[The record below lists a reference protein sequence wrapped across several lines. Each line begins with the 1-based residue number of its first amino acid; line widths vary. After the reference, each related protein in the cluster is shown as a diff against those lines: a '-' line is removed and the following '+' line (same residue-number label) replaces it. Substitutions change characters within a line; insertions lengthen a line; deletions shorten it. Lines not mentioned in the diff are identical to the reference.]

1 MSAGTYSLHDDLD
14 RVLYDRATIAEH
26 VTALGERIER
36 EYRGRNPLVLGVL
49 KGCFPFLA
57 DLVRSMDML
66 LEVEFI
72 TLSSYG
78 DETQSSGTVRTVT
91 GLSREVQNRDVLVI
105 EDIVDTGRTL
115 SHLVKM
121 LKDQRAASV
130 RIATLL
136 DKAANRVAD
145 VDVAYKCFDCP
156 DAFVVGYGLDFAG
169 RYRNL
174 PLIGVLKPEVYA

>member
-1 MSAGTYSLHDDLD
+1 MSSGTYSLNDDLE
-14 RVLYDRATIAEH
+14 RVLYSREAIAER
-26 VTALGERIER
+26 VTGLGQKIEQ

-57 DLVRSMDML
+57 DLVRSMDVLM
-66 LEVEFI
+66 EVEFI

-91 GLSREVQNRDVLVI
+91 GLSREVQNRDVIVV

-145 VDVAYKCFDCP
+145 VEVAYSCFDCP
-156 DAFVVGYGLDFAG
+156 DAFVVGYGLDYAG

-174 PLIGVLKPEVYA
+174 PLIGVLKPEIYG